1 MFSFQMLMIA
11 SYKEEAKHKLVEVV
25 EVKPTSDSARLGKP

>member
-11 SYKEEAKHKLVEVV
+11 SYKEEAKHKLVEV
-25 EVKPTSDSARLGKP
+25 KPTTDSARLGKP